1 MGKPMF
7 VSLNRKIIY
16 SIVALFLI
24 TSLIF
29 VYTFYII
36 YGNKIQEDQR
46 YSIQRNQQYI
56 DLLFKNIVVSKE
68 FRHVLENN
76 PHIVIPDYVSNY
88 LASGVNAENRLTL
101 EQRQIQ
107 EINKSYEDRY
117 AAIPESLRILGIS
130 SILLILSII
139 FLGYLISRWILTPLN
154 RISTVSSQVADGR
167 LNIRIKSEKTP
178 IFKDELD
185 NLTDTF
191 NQMLDKLENYLSE
204 IKEKETFLQALIDNV
219 PDGIRVTD
227 TAGNLIVANKA
238 YHKQKADKS
247 AFISVNSAPLQ
258 IGHREPLTVESLHD
272 LSADINFSHR
282 QKLSSLGFLS
292 TSIAHEMK
300 NNLGALRIIL
310 ERIISKYYENL
321 PETDEAKKHLNL
333 VYNQLISCI
342 DLPERL
348 LKLTRSSSETSQT
361 VCCKSCMRDVIAMM
375 DFEAKSK
382 GMTINLDCEDETLAF
397 KGNEADFKMIALNL
411 ILNALNA
418 MTAGGHLNIKIF
430 RPSPR
435 KVNISFCDTG
445 CGIAPEKLEQIF
457 EPFYTASESRSA
469 QGNGLGLPIVKSLAT
484 KYKGTINVISTPG
497 CGSEFTLSFPAI
509 KNLAKK

>member
-1 MGKPMF
+1 MF

-16 SIVALFLI
+16 SIVTLFLI

-68 FRHVLENN
+68 FRHILEQN

-88 LASGVNAENRLTL
+88 LASAVNAENRLTL

-139 FLGYLISRWILTPLN
+139 FLGYLISRWILNPLN

-167 LNIRIKSEKTP
+167 LNIRIKPEKTP
-178 IFKDELD
+178 FFKDELD

-191 NQMLDKLENYLSE
+191 NQMLDKLENVLSE
-204 IKEKETFLQALIDNV
+204 IKEKEAFLQALIDNV

-227 TAGNLIVANKA
+227 AAGNVIVANKA

-247 AFISVNSAPLQ
+247 AFLSVNAAPLQ
-258 IGHREPLTVESLHD
+258 IGREQSLTVESLHD

-310 ERIISKYYENL
+310 ERIISKFYAARPDN
-321 PETDEAKKHLNL
+321 DEAKKHLNL

-361 VCCKSCMRDVIAMM
+361 VCCHSCLQDVVAMM

-382 GMTINLDCEDETLAF
+382 GMTISLECEDETLAF
-397 KGNEADFKMIALNL
+397 RGNEADFKMIALNL
-411 ILNALNA
+411 ILNALKA
-418 MTAGGHLNIKIF
+418 MTAGGRLEIRTF

-435 KVNISFCDTG
+435 KVGISFCDNG
-445 CGIAPEKLEQIF
+445 CGIAEEKLQQIF
-457 EPFYTASESRSA
+457 EPFYTDSENENAR
-469 QGNGLGLPIVKSLAT
+469 GNGLGLSIVKSLVS
-484 KYKGTINVISTPG
+484 KYKGTINVTSTPG
-497 CGSEFTLSFPAI
+497 QGSTFTLSFPAI

>member
-1 MGKPMF
+1 MF

-29 VYTFYII
+29 VYTFYIV

-68 FRHVLENN
+68 FRHILQQN
-76 PHIVIPDYVSNY
+76 PQIIIPDYVSNY
-88 LASGVNAENRLTL
+88 LTSGVSAENSLSM
-101 EQRQIQ
+101 EQKQIQ
-107 EINKSYEDRY
+107 EINQSYQDRY
-117 AAIPESLRILGIS
+117 AAITESIRILGIS

-139 FLGYLISRWILTPLN
+139 FLGYLISRWILNPLS
-154 RISTVSSQVADGR
+154 RISNISSQVADGR
-167 LNIRIKSEKTP
+167 LNVRIKAEKTP
-178 IFKDELD
+178 LFVDELD
-185 NLTDTF
+185 NLTTTF
-191 NQMLDKLENYLSE
+191 NQMLDKLENVLSE
-204 IKEKETFLQALIDNV
+204 VKEKEAFLQALIDNV

-227 TAGNLIVANKA
+227 NTGKVIIANKA

-247 AFISVNSAPLQ
+247 AFISVNAAPLK
-258 IGHREPLTVESLHD
+258 IGRQKPLTVESLHD

-310 ERIISKYYENL
+310 ERVLQKYYTER
-321 PETDEAKKHLNL
+321 PEEDEAKKHLNL
-333 VYNQLISCI
+333 VYNQLVSCI
-342 DLPERL
+342 EVPERL

-361 VCCKSCMRDVIAMM
+361 IYCQPCLTDVIAMM

-382 GMTINLDCEDETLAF
+382 GMTINLECEDSTLSIA
-397 KGNEADFKMIALNL
+397 GSEADFKMIALNL
-411 ILNALNA
+411 ILNALKA
-418 MTAGGHLNIKIF
+418 MKAGGQIDIRIF
-430 RPSPR
+430 QPSPR
-435 KVNISFCDTG
+435 KVSISFTDTG

-457 EPFYTASESRSA
+457 EPFYTSSGNGNSL
-469 QGNGLGLPIVKSLAT
+469 GNGLGLSIVKSLVT
-484 KYKGTINVISTPG
+484 RYKGTITVTSTPG
-497 CGSEFTLSFPAI
+497 RGSCFTLSFPAI
-509 KNLAKK
+509 KKLAKK